1 MLKFSKPDVEQ
12 FFRTLVIQQFAV
24 SPDEKQLIFSTNL
37 SGTFD
42 LWGMDLPH
50 TFPYPLTFNGQSNH
64 GIHYDKQGRFVV
76 ASFDHDGDELT
87 QLYALPPQ
95 GGELKPLRL
104 QAGERHFFASL
115 SQDGKR
121 LYYTSTKGNP
131 TYLNSFCYDLEK
143 EEEHLLLEGELA
155 DTTLIDVSPDE
166 TGLLFVRHFAN
177 THVRG
182 FIRQNGKDISLAPST
197 EKQYTVS
204 DALFTSDTDIYL
216 VTDYD
221 ADFSY
226 LAHFDL
232 KTRQFTKQIAL
243 EEEGFSILKLDKKH
257 NCLYLVGSRGVEDHL
272 YRYCMKTGT
281 LEQVETPVDVIE
293 QIVIGNSGNVYLL
306 GRSATLPFNL
316 FMLNSDGE
324 WKPLTNFQVPGVSRS
339 DLVEPE
345 VFTYP
350 SYDGLEIEGLYF
362 LANPE
367 TDNGHLILWPH
378 GGPQAAERKMFRA
391 LFQFLLNRGYSILA
405 PNFRG
410 SYGYGLSFM
419 KMVEGDWGYGP
430 RLDNIQALEYA
441 IVQGWVERDKILL
454 MGGSY
459 GGYMALLLHGRH
471 ADYFKA
477 VVDIFGVSNLFSFV
491 ESVPEHWKPALK
503 QWVGDPEKDRQ
514 KFIEDSPITYL
525 TGMTRPMLVIQG
537 ANDPR
542 VVKAESDQ
550 IVEALRKQGAEV
562 EYLVLEDEGHGFSKK
577 SNEMKVYRQ
586 VLDFFD
592 RYALKAGVS
601 AKG

>member
-1 MLKFSKPDVEQ
+1 MLKFSKPDVEH
-12 FFRTLVIQQFAV
+12 FFRTMVIQQFAV

-37 SGTFD
+37 NGSFD

-50 TFPYPLTFNGQSNH
+50 TFPYPLTFHGQSNH
-64 GIHYDKQGRFVV
+64 GIHYDKQGRFIV
-76 ASFDHDGDELT
+76 ASFDNDGDELT

-95 GGELKPLRL
+95 GGELKPLRV
-104 QAGERHFFASL
+104 QEGERHFFAGL

-131 TYLNSFCYDLEK
+131 TYLNSFCYDLETAK
-143 EEEHLLLEGELA
+143 ETLLLKGKEGA
-155 DTTLIDVSPDE
+155 TSLIDVSPDE
-166 TGLLFVRHFAN
+166 AGLLFVRHFAN
-177 THVRG
+177 TYIPGFVRY
-182 FIRQNGKDISLAPST
+182 NGEMISLTPPT
-197 EKQYTVS
+197 EKQFTVS

-216 VTDYD
+216 VTDYND
-221 ADFSY
+221 EFSY

-243 EEEGFSILKLDKKH
+243 EKEGFTILKLDKEH
-257 NCLYLVGSRGVEDHL
+257 HCLYLVGSRGVEDRL
-272 YRYCMKTGT
+272 YRYRMETGRM
-281 LEQVETPVDVIE
+281 EQVDTPVDVIE
-293 QIVIGNSGNVYLL
+293 QIVIGKSGTVYLL

-316 FMLNSDGE
+316 FRLKTDSQE
-324 WKPLTNFQVPGVSRS
+324 WTPLTHFKVPSISRS
-339 DLVEPE
+339 ELVEPE

-362 LANPE
+362 RANPE
-367 TDNGHLILWPH
+367 ADNGHLILWPH

-410 SYGYGLSFM
+410 SSGYGLSFM
-419 KMVEGDWGYGP
+419 KMVEGDWGHGP
-430 RLDNIQALEYA
+430 RLDNVQALEYA
-441 IVQGWVERDKILL
+441 IAQGWVERDKILL

-477 VVDIFGVSNLFSFV
+477 VVDIFGVSNLFSFI
-491 ESVPEHWKPALK
+491 ESVPDHWKPALK
-503 QWVGDPEKDRQ
+503 QWVGDPEKDRE
-514 KFIEDSPITYL
+514 KLLEDSPITHL
-525 TGMTRPMLVIQG
+525 AGMTRPMLVIQG

-550 IVEALRKQGAEV
+550 IVEALRKQGADV

-577 SNEMKVYRQ
+577 ANEMEVYRQ

-592 RYALKAGVS
+592 RHTVKATVIG
-601 AKG
+601 